1 MKNTNYK
8 NWHRQHAKVWEIMPS
23 PARPSLGEVSIFQ
36 KYLDSLR
43 VEKEGKIKVLI
54 LGSTPEFRD
63 LCNKERYEVACIDIN
78 QPIYQALT
86 LLQKKPN
93 LKERYICDNWLT
105 FKDKRKY
112 DIILG
117 DAVTAMFPLGLYT
130 QFFKNMNRHLTKNG
144 LLVIRVPYQD
154 NKFKVPMKRV
164 MKNYR
169 NIYKSK
175 GVHIYTATYNFLVM
189 NYLNKEKSSV
199 TLSLL
204 GQKIKD
210 LYEHEILTKK
220 EYDELRLYYKS
231 LTLELSY
238 PKEDF
243 LRFTATKSLEYLA
256 KEFSLDYLT
265 SLSNPIF
272 VFKKRN

>member
-1 MKNTNYK
+1 MRNTNYK

-23 PARPSLGEVSIFQ
+23 PARPSLGEVVIFQ
-36 KYLDSLR
+36 KYLDSVQVGNR
-43 VEKEGKIKVLI
+43 GKIKVLI

-63 LCNKERYEVACIDIN
+63 LCNGERYEVTCIDVN

-93 LKERYICDNWLT
+93 LKEHYICNNWLT
-105 FKDKRKY
+105 FKDKKKY
-112 DIILG
+112 NIILG
-117 DAVTAMFPLGLYT
+117 DAVTAMFPLGLYP
-130 QFFKNMNRHLTKNG
+130 QFFENMNRHLTKSG
-144 LLVIRVPYQD
+144 LLAIRVPYQD
-154 NKFKVPMKRV
+154 NRCKVPMKKV
-164 MKNYR
+164 MQNYR
-169 NIYKSK
+169 NIYRSK
-175 GVHIYTATYNFLVM
+175 EVHIYTATYNFLVM

-199 TLSLL
+199 TLSSL

-210 LYEHEILTKK
+210 LYEHKILTKK
-220 EYDELRLYYKS
+220 EYGVLRLYYKS

-243 LRFTATKSLEYLA
+243 VRSTANKHMGFLS

-272 VFKKRN
+272 VFTKES

>member
-23 PARPSLGEVSIFQ
+23 PARPSLGEVAIFQ

-43 VEKEGKIKVLI
+43 IGKEGKIKVLI

-63 LCNKERYEVACIDIN
+63 LCNGERYEVICIDVN
-78 QPIYQALT
+78 QPIYEALT

-105 FKDKRKY
+105 FKDKKKY
-112 DIILG
+112 NIILG

-130 QFFKNMNRHLTKNG
+130 QFFENMSQHLVKGG
-144 LLVIRVPYQD
+144 LLAIRVPYQD
-154 NKFKVPMKRV
+154 NRFKVPIKKV
-164 MKNYR
+164 MQNYR

-175 GVHIYTATYNFLVM
+175 NVHIYTATYNFLVM

-199 TLSLL
+199 TLSSL
-204 GQKIKD
+204 GQKIED
-210 LYEHEILTKK
+210 LYEYKILTKK
-220 EYDELRLYYKS
+220 ECDELRLYYKS

-243 LRFTATKSLEYLA
+243 LRSTATKSLEYLA

-265 SLSNPIF
+265 SLSNPVF
-272 VFKKRN
+272 VFTKRD